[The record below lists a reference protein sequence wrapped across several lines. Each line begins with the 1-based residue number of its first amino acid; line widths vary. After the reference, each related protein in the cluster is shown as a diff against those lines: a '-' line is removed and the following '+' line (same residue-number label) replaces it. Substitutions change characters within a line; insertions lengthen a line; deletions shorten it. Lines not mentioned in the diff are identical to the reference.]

1 MAMSDYTKIPKWV
14 KVKVWERDNMRCVVC
29 GQVCDIS
36 NACSHI
42 VRRSQG
48 GMGIPENIV
57 VHCYYCH
64 QRYDAYDEYTRNR
77 TLDYIKI
84 RYPGWQESEVTFHR
98 YGKDGLKSEY

>member
-1 MAMSDYTKIPKWV
+1 MSDYTKIPKWV

-42 VRRSQG
+42 VRRSQSG
-48 GMGIPENIV
+48 RGIPENIV

-64 QRYDAYDEYTRNR
+64 QLYDNYDEYTRKM
-77 TLDYIKI
+77 TMAYIQRI
-84 RYPGWQESEVTFHR
+84 YPDWSKEQVTYSKWKR
-98 YGKDGLKSEY
+98 